1 MDNNRNYGEGRES
14 WIPLPPAPPP
24 SPYDK
29 REPLVTPYPGPLSG
43 SVDYPK
49 QSNHR
54 YKHYKK
60 HSKGRTY

>member
-1 MDNNRNYGEGRES
+1 MDNNINYGEGRES

-29 REPLVTPYPGPLSG
+29 SEPLVTPYPGPLSG

-49 QSNHR
+49 ESNHR
-54 YKHYKK
+54 YQHYKK
-60 HSKGRTY
+60 HSNGRKF